1 MKVIL
6 LQNLDRIGHQ
16 YEVKEV
22 ASGFARNYLLPKQYA
37 LIYTSQNYKII
48 EEKKK
53 KVDQQKQLEMAKNN
67 LGKID
72 QFILNFKEK
81 ASATGKLFAQI
92 NKKKILEKL
101 FNEYT
106 IKLKADDL
114 IISQPL
120 KEIGTH
126 LVGIKPNYYNKI
138 KIIIE
143 KI

>member
-1 MKVIL
+1 MKIIL
-6 LQNLDRIGHQ
+6 LRNLDRIGHQ

-22 ASGFARNYLLPKQYA
+22 TAGFARNFLLPKQYA
-37 LIYTSQNYKII
+37 IIYTPQNYKII

-53 KVDQQKQLEMAKNN
+53 KVGRERQLEMAKNN

-81 ASATGKLFAQI
+81 ATAAGKLFAQI

-101 FNEYT
+101 LKEQNL
-106 IKLKADDL
+106 KLKADDL
-114 IISQPL
+114 IINQPI
-120 KEIGTH
+120 KEIGSH
-126 LVGIKPNYYNKI
+126 LVGIKPDYYNKI